1 MDVTVST
8 DGTFLW
14 PLTSAEWGSCRFSQ
28 PSCAGVTLLGPL
40 WKGRARGC
48 ALGSLGAAAVP
59 CYYRHSNQ
67 DKENAIIVMWFV
79 FYYSAYS

>member
-1 MDVTVST
+1 MDAAVST
-8 DGTFLW
+8 DGTFAW
-14 PLTSAEWGSCRFSQ
+14 SLTSAVWGFL
-28 PSCAGVTLLGPL
+28 PLLTGATLLRPL
-40 WKGRARGC
+40 WKGRAWGC
-48 ALGSLGAAAVP
+48 ALGSLRAAAVP